1 MGWQWQ
7 LEWDDFFSSC
17 SCADFFQSISNSRKK
32 KLSRFVLTFL
42 NPRKNSCT
50 SPLNF
55 TNFKTSLHLS
65 IILRFLMER
74 NRLRRSVSTILN
86 PSLKAGKFVW
96 ITSNILNYLSYICAF
111 AWIEFSNY
119 EKFQRLFRLL
129 WIQETISRP
138 YFLGNRQFCQGR
150 RAFLLLSGVGKIRL
164 REFITYIF
172 IIYLLQFSPNHK
184 IITLN

>member
-1 MGWQWQ
+1 MVIRMRW
-7 LEWDDFFSSC
+7 LLFFMLVCRLFSKH
-17 SCADFFQSISNSRKK
+17 FEFPEK

-55 TNFKTSLHLS
+55 TNFKTSLHLG

-74 NRLRRSVSTILN
+74 NPLRRSVSTILN
-86 PSLKAGKFVW
+86 PPLKAGKSVW
-96 ITSNILNYLSYICAF
+96 ITNNILNYLSYICAF
-111 AWIEFSNY
+111 AWIELSNY

-150 RAFLLLSGVGKIRL
+150 RVFLLLSGVGKIRL
-164 REFITYIF
+164 REFITYLF

-184 IITLN
+184 IIT